1 MGPPNVKNCPKLWF
15 LATGMAKAVAVSEVL
30 EDSNLVKHV
39 KFISFDTTASNTERN
54 TGACVML
61 QQKLQLLSLPDVTFT
76 NLLWI
81 RQKNTIHTLRLSQI
95 SNQFF
100 FIN

>member
-1 MGPPNVKNCPKLWF
+1 MIVGVHQL
-15 LATGMAKAVAVSEVL
+15 LSDTDVAKAAAVSEVL

-61 QQKLQLLSLPDVTFT
+61 QQKLQLLSLPRRRHIHECIVGM
-76 NLLWI
+76 LE
-81 RQKNTIHTLRLSQI
+81 KHNTHTS
-95 SNQFF
+95 S
-100 FIN
+100 

>member
-1 MGPPNVKNCPKLWF
+1 
-15 LATGMAKAVAVSEVL
+15 MAKAVAVSEVL

-61 QQKLQLLSLPDVTFT
+61 QQKLQLLSLPRRRHIYEFIVDTSE
-76 NLLWI
+76 
-81 RQKNTIHTLRLSQI
+81 KHNTHTS
-95 SNQFF
+95 S
-100 FIN
+100 